1 MYSALY
7 QEEVEGGSDYPLL
20 PKSEEIVSADMKS
33 IFQVSLRLRREAR
46 KTSECLASASS
57 VIEVRDHHH

>member
-1 MYSALY
+1 M
-7 QEEVEGGSDYPLL
+7 EGGSDYPLL